1 MNVQQEIE
9 RFRDGLLQQRDELIV
24 QLNLAKLEAK
34 EEWEKTEAK
43 LEEFKARLENAAQE
57 AEEASG
63 DVWASAKLLGEEIRS
78 AYERIKVRL

>member
-1 MNVQQEIE
+1 MNVQREIE

-34 EEWEKTEAK
+34 EEWDKTEAK
-43 LEEFKARLENAAQE
+43 LEEFKARLEGAAQE

-63 DVWASAKLLGEEIRS
+63 DVWASAKLLGEEIRG
-78 AYERIKVRL
+78 AYERIKGRL